1 MAVREKPYR
10 CRRHAEGISGQRRE
24 KTERIHPAESREPL
38 IEAEAVSLS
47 YDGGE
52 PLLNDIHFKIEPE
65 TLYCLMGA
73 NGCGKSTLINC
84 ILGMHEPD
92 RGEIRIGGRPVSEYR
107 PKELAKRIAF
117 VPQVHER
124 TFPYT
129 VEQVVLMGRNA
140 YSRALS
146 GPEASDR
153 KMVKEVLERTGIAHL
168 SQRPYTRISGG
179 EMQLVMLA
187 RALVQHTSVIIM
199 DEPSAHLD
207 FRNELIFLENA
218 ARLIREQSASVIM
231 ATHSPNQPFFFE
243 RAGIR
248 VKVLAVCG
256 RTLSFEGAPSEVLTE
271 KNIAE
276 IYQVKSR
283 LLCENAPETGEI
295 RQIVPLKTI

>member
-107 PKELAKRIAF
+107 PKELAKRVAF

-146 GPEASDR
+146 GPEAIDR
-153 KMVKEVLERTGIAHL
+153 KMVKEGCWSAPVSRICRSARILVSAEERCSWRCWPELWYSIRRSL
-168 SQRPYTRISGG
+168 SWMNLRLTWISA
-179 EMQLVMLA
+179 M
-187 RALVQHTSVIIM
+187 
-199 DEPSAHLD
+199 
-207 FRNELIFLENA
+207 N
-218 ARLIREQSASVIM
+218 
-231 ATHSPNQPFFFE
+231 
-243 RAGIR
+243 
-248 VKVLAVCG
+248 
-256 RTLSFEGAPSEVLTE
+256 
-271 KNIAE
+271 
-276 IYQVKSR
+276 
-283 LLCENAPETGEI
+283 
-295 RQIVPLKTI
+295 

>member
-1 MAVREKPYR
+1 MREKPYR

-107 PKELAKRIAF
+107 PKELAKRVAF

-146 GPEASDR
+146 GPEAIDPENGKR
-153 KMVKEVLERTGIAHL
+153 GAGAH
-168 SQRPYTRISGG
+168 RYR
-179 EMQLVMLA
+179 
-187 RALVQHTSVIIM
+187 
-199 DEPSAHLD
+199 
-207 FRNELIFLENA
+207 
-218 ARLIREQSASVIM
+218 ASV
-231 ATHSPNQPFFFE
+231 AAPVYSYQ
-243 RAGIR
+243 RRRDAAGDAGQSSGTAY
-248 VKVLAVCG
+248 VG
-256 RTLSFEGAPSEVLTE
+256 HYHG
-271 KNIAE
+271 
-276 IYQVKSR
+276 
-283 LLCENAPETGEI
+283 
-295 RQIVPLKTI
+295 

>member
-1 MAVREKPYR
+1 MREKPYR

-107 PKELAKRIAF
+107 PKELAKRVAF

-146 GPEASDR
+146 GPEA
-153 KMVKEVLERTGIAHL
+153 I
-168 SQRPYTRISGG
+168 RPG
-179 EMQLVMLA
+179 
-187 RALVQHTSVIIM
+187 
-199 DEPSAHLD
+199 
-207 FRNELIFLENA
+207 
-218 ARLIREQSASVIM
+218 
-231 ATHSPNQPFFFE
+231 
-243 RAGIR
+243 
-248 VKVLAVCG
+248 KW
-256 RTLSFEGAPSEVLTE
+256 
-271 KNIAE
+271 
-276 IYQVKSR
+276 
-283 LLCENAPETGEI
+283 
-295 RQIVPLKTI
+295 

>member
-1 MAVREKPYR
+1 MSRVEI
-10 CRRHAEGISGQRRE
+10 GIESG
-24 KTERIHPAESREPL
+24 IPL
-38 IEAEAVSLS
+38 IEAEGISLS

-52 PLLNDIHFKIEPE
+52 PLLKNINFKIQPK

-84 ILGMHEPD
+84 ILGIHEPD
-92 RGEIRIGGRPVSEYR
+92 EGEIRIGGRPVSQYR
-107 PKELAKRIAF
+107 PKELAKKVAF

-140 YSRALS
+140 YSRTLT
-146 GPEASDR
+146 GPEEGDR
-153 KMVKEVLERTGIAHL
+153 QIVKEVLERTGIAHL
-168 SQRPYTRISGG
+168 AQRPYTCISGG

-187 RALVQHTSVIIM
+187 RALVQRTSVIIM

-243 RAGIR
+243 RAGIP

-256 RTLSFEGAPSEVLTE
+256 KTLSFEGTPSEVLTE

-283 LLCENAPETGEI
+283 LLCENTPETGEI

>member
-1 MAVREKPYR
+1 MREKPYR

-107 PKELAKRIAF
+107 PKELAKRVAF

-140 YSRALS
+140 YSRGSVGA
-146 GPEASDR
+146 GGHRPENGKRGA
-153 KMVKEVLERTGIAHL
+153 GAH
-168 SQRPYTRISGG
+168 RYR
-179 EMQLVMLA
+179 
-187 RALVQHTSVIIM
+187 
-199 DEPSAHLD
+199 
-207 FRNELIFLENA
+207 
-218 ARLIREQSASVIM
+218 ASV
-231 ATHSPNQPFFFE
+231 AAPVYSYQ
-243 RAGIR
+243 RRRDAAGDAGQSSGTAY
-248 VKVLAVCG
+248 VG
-256 RTLSFEGAPSEVLTE
+256 HYHG
-271 KNIAE
+271 
-276 IYQVKSR
+276 
-283 LLCENAPETGEI
+283 
-295 RQIVPLKTI
+295 

>member
-1 MAVREKPYR
+1 MREKPYR

-107 PKELAKRIAF
+107 PKELAKRVAF

-146 GPEASDR
+146 GPEDGKRGA
-153 KMVKEVLERTGIAHL
+153 GAH
-168 SQRPYTRISGG
+168 RYR
-179 EMQLVMLA
+179 
-187 RALVQHTSVIIM
+187 
-199 DEPSAHLD
+199 
-207 FRNELIFLENA
+207 
-218 ARLIREQSASVIM
+218 ASV
-231 ATHSPNQPFFFE
+231 AASVYSYQ
-243 RAGIR
+243 RRRDAAGDAGQSSGTAY
-248 VKVLAVCG
+248 VG
-256 RTLSFEGAPSEVLTE
+256 HYHG
-271 KNIAE
+271 
-276 IYQVKSR
+276 
-283 LLCENAPETGEI
+283 
-295 RQIVPLKTI
+295 